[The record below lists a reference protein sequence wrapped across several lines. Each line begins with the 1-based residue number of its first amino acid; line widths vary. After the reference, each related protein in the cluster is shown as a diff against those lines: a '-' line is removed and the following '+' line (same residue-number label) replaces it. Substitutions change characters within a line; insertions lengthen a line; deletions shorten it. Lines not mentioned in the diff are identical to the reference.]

1 MSSSLAPLETKLTN
15 NFYQNLISDNQIYV
29 MGILNVTPDS
39 FSDGGKFNEINLAT
53 DHALEMIENGAD
65 IIDIGGESSRP
76 GAMGVSIDE
85 EIRRTIPT
93 IQNIIKEKPSSIISI
108 DTTKPEVAEAALENG
123 ASIINDI
130 TALSDSRMLGVV
142 KKHDATLI
150 VMHMQGKP
158 RTMQDNPSYT
168 NVVEEVF
175 NYLETKIKYVK
186 DNGVNSIIVDPG
198 IGFGKSVIHNYDLL
212 RNLTNFQN
220 LETPLLIGVSRKSLI
235 GKSLDL
241 GVNERDIA
249 TIILETDAVNKGAK
263 IIRTHNVKNG
273 VQLKKL
279 NQLLI

>member
-1 MSSSLAPLETKLTN
+1 MKN
-15 NFYQNLISDNQIYV
+15 NNHNFYSNLISDNQLYV

-39 FSDGGKFNEINLAT
+39 FSDGGKFNEINLAIEY
-53 DHALEMIENGAD
+53 ALEMIESGAD

-76 GAMGVSIDE
+76 GAAEVSVDE
-85 EIRRTIPT
+85 EIKRTIPT
-93 IQNIIKEKPSSIISI
+93 IQKIIKEKPNAIISI

-130 TALSDSRMLGVV
+130 SALSDSRMIDVV
-142 KKHDATLI
+142 KKHDATLV

-158 RTMQDNPSYT
+158 RTMQDNPSYN

-175 NYLETKIKYVK
+175 NYLETKIKFVK
-186 DNGVNSIIVDPG
+186 ENGVNSIIVDPG
-198 IGFGKSVIHNYDLL
+198 IGFGKSVNHNYELL

-235 GKSLDL
+235 GKSLNLD
-241 GVNERDIA
+241 VSERDIA
-249 TIILETDAVNKGAK
+249 TVILETDAVIKGAK
-263 IIRTHNVKNG
+263 IIRTHNVKNC

-279 NQLLI
+279 NQLLL

>member
-1 MSSSLAPLETKLTN
+1 MKN
-15 NFYQNLISDNQIYV
+15 NNHNFYSKLISDNQLYV

-39 FSDGGKFNEINLAT
+39 FSDGGKYNNINLAT
-53 DHALEMIENGAD
+53 EHALVMIESGAD

-76 GAMGVSIDE
+76 GAVEVSIDE
-85 EIRRTIPT
+85 EIKRTIPT

-123 ASIINDI
+123 ALIINDI
-130 TALSDSRMLGVV
+130 SALSDRRMIEVV
-142 KKHDATLI
+142 KKHDATVV

-158 RTMQDNPSYT
+158 RTMQDNPSYN

-175 NYLETKIKYVK
+175 NYLEAKIKYVRE
-186 DNGVNSIIVDPG
+186 NGVNSIIVDPG
-198 IGFGKSVIHNYDLL
+198 IGFGKSLNDNYELL

-235 GKSLDL
+235 GKSLNLD
-241 GVNERDIA
+241 VNEREIA
-249 TIILETDAVNKGAK
+249 TIILETDAVNKGVK
-263 IIRTHNVKNG
+263 IVRTHNVKNG

>member
-1 MSSSLAPLETKLTN
+1 MTNNTN
-15 NFYQNLISDNQIYV
+15 NFYQRLISDNQLFV

-39 FSDGGKFNEINLAT
+39 FSDGGKFNNINSAT
-53 DHALEMIENGAD
+53 DHALEMIETGAD

-76 GAMGVSIDE
+76 GAESVPVDE

-93 IQNIIKEKPSSIISI
+93 IENIIKEKPNSIISI
-108 DTTKPEVAEAALENG
+108 DTTKPEVATAALESG

-130 TALSDSRMLGVV
+130 SALSDKRMIDVV
-142 KKHDATLI
+142 KKYNATL
-150 VMHMQGKP
+150 VLMHMQGNP
-158 RTMQDNPSYT
+158 RTMQDNPSYKS
-168 NVVEEVF
+168 VVEEVF
-175 NYLETKIKYVK
+175 NYLVSKIKYAN

-198 IGFGKSVIHNYDLL
+198 IGFGKSVNDNYELL
-212 RNLTNFQN
+212 RKLTNFQN

-235 GKSLDL
+235 GKSLNL
-241 GVNERDIA
+241 EVNERDIA

>member
-1 MSSSLAPLETKLTN
+1 MKN
-15 NFYQNLISDNQIYV
+15 NNHNFYSKLISDNNIYV

-39 FSDGGKFNEINLAT
+39 FSDGGKYNNINLAT
-53 DHALEMIENGAD
+53 EHALEMIESGAD

-76 GAMGVSIDE
+76 GATEVSVDE
-85 EIRRTIPT
+85 EIKRTIPT
-93 IQNIIKEKPSSIISI
+93 IQNIIKEKPNAIISI

-123 ASIINDI
+123 ALIINDI
-130 TALSDSRMLGVV
+130 SALSDSRMIEVV
-142 KKHDATLI
+142 KKNDATLVI
-150 VMHMQGKP
+150 MHMQGKP
-158 RTMQDNPSYT
+158 RTMQNNPSYN

-186 DNGVNSIIVDPG
+186 ENGVNSIIVDPG
-198 IGFGKSVIHNYDLL
+198 IGFGKSLNDNYELL

-235 GKSLDL
+235 GKSLNLD
-241 GVNERDIA
+241 VSERDIA
-249 TIILETDAVNKGAK
+249 TIILETDAVNKGVK

>member
-1 MSSSLAPLETKLTN
+1 
-15 NFYQNLISDNQIYV
+15 

-39 FSDGGKFNEINLAT
+39 FSDGGKFNEINLAIEY
-53 DHALEMIENGAD
+53 ALEMIESGAD

-76 GAMGVSIDE
+76 GAAEVSVDE
-85 EIRRTIPT
+85 EIKRTIPT
-93 IQNIIKEKPSSIISI
+93 IQKIIKEKPNAIISI

-130 TALSDSRMLGVV
+130 SALSDSRMIDVV
-142 KKHDATLI
+142 KKHDATLV

-158 RTMQDNPSYT
+158 RTMQDNPSYN

-175 NYLETKIKYVK
+175 NYLETKIKFVK
-186 DNGVNSIIVDPG
+186 ENGVNSIIVDPG
-198 IGFGKSVIHNYDLL
+198 IGFGKSVNHNYELL

-235 GKSLDL
+235 GKSLNLD
-241 GVNERDIA
+241 VSERDIA
-249 TIILETDAVNKGAK
+249 TVILETDAVNKGAK

-279 NQLLI
+279 NQLLL